1 MGFRGINTPD
11 ASHQSKHHLPRSQR
25 RTISLSIITPCQ
37 ERLQHT
43 QMSPQ
48 NDAPPPL
55 SSTFPSSLFNAFL
68 SITRSLLPFPVEQG
82 IAISTFEKSF
92 HFDAGAS
99 LRECC
104 YNEEDFTLHNRQTTL
119 RYYFVN
125 RRSKRGEM
133 RACLYPAILPASSAH
148 QLPLYQ
154 FLFYKP
160 LTTQSLC
167 LRILNSRFPL
177 YPVSSMLSKGI

>member
-1 MGFRGINTPD
+1 M
-11 ASHQSKHHLPRSQR
+11 PRTLATYSNVSAKR
-25 RTISLSIITPCQ
+25 RTTTAVIHLSIVT
-37 ERLQHT
+37 LQCI
-43 QMSPQ
+43 
-48 NDAPPPL
+48 
-55 SSTFPSSLFNAFL
+55 PSRHAF
-68 SITRSLLPFPVEQG
+68 TVPFPAEQG